1 MYYVRREVYFS
12 KLSTRTFF
20 SIKNEERNL
29 TLPSIWEHI
38 FFLFEK
44 KIEKFTMC
52 IHNNVSK

>member
-12 KLSTRTFF
+12 KLSTRRFF

-44 KIEKFTMC
+44 K
-52 IHNNVSK
+52 